1 MAYSR
6 DLAIPAM
13 AGPHQS
19 FVACPMGL
27 SVARPMGLSVAR
39 PMGLSVARPKGLSE
53 AIPTVCTQAA
63 SNHRFVACHP
73 TVLTLSAQA
82 HPNH

>member
-13 AGPHQS
+13 AGPLQS

-27 SVARPMGLSVAR
+27 FVAR